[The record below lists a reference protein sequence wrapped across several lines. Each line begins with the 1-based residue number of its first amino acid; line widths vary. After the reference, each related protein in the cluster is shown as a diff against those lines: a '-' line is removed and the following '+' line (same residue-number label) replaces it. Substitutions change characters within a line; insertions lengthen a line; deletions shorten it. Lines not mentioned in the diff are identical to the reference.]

1 MREKIDILPLRG
13 RSQELLNP
21 EREKPENPEKRADRK
36 KSDRKH
42 VPRKS
47 KK

>member
-1 MREKIDILPLRG
+1 MREKIDILPLQG

-21 EREKPENPEKRADRK
+21 ERVKPENPEKRSGSKKPDRK
-36 KSDRKH
+36 R
-42 VPRKS
+42 VPAKS